1 MFAVSKN
8 PSCYL
13 NDSYTQGLKEKITS
27 SLFALCKLSSARLII
42 LLSGKNEFISNS
54 LIFSMGNSYG
64 IIKIPYLTSKETA
77 ALFIDFPFGRR
88 VGGGGTCCYMRIFLC
103 LVADCSRTTEEMR

>member
-13 NDSYTQGLKEKITS
+13 HDSYTQGLKKKITS
-27 SLFALCKLSSARLII
+27 LLFALFKLSSAWLII

-77 ALFIDFPFGRR
+77 ALFITSPFGRR
-88 VGGGGTCCYMRIFLC
+88 VGGGDTCCHMLIFLC
-103 LVADCSRTTEEMR
+103 QVADFRRMTEETR